1 MSTRDPRFVG
11 IGFALAIAA
20 ALTSHVS
27 LAADSSPADPAVAD
41 TGAASGSDSNPAGAR
56 QVRGDSS
63 EKSTETLDTVVVTGS
78 ASGEGVKKIDAS
90 YTITSASLA
99 EMKEANPLSV
109 ADLLRISP
117 GVYPASSGG
126 PTGANIQVV
135 GYPTGANAPY
145 VTLQMMGSPIYGES
159 SVAWMEN
166 SSMIRLDDTIERIEL
181 LQGGPSVLYG
191 DGQVGLTGNFILR
204 QGTEKPSGDIR
215 LTYGSEGLWRV
226 DGFYGFKITDGWYA
240 SVGGFYRRS
249 DGIRDPQ
256 FLADDGGQFTATLTH
271 DLDRGSFML
280 YFRDTEDKNEWTV
293 DYPFLNPSRGRFT
306 AYPGFDPLTAA
317 IGSREIQHQTL
328 EVYPCSTPG
337 CKPGGINVNL
347 ADGRGTQLRFFGGN
361 FDYRFDNGLSVLDK
375 FNFTDG
381 RIPITS
387 MLNSSLAPES
397 LSKFVTD
404 NAPQPGLT
412 YTARYLDGTA
422 ADPNQPIMTQGL
434 WWIRKEVRSF
444 NNELRLS
451 KELFEGNTLTFG
463 NYYAWYTD
471 NDIWYLGQN
480 MLLQVKNNPRPIT
493 VDYNGGGQTWNLTD
507 SHGFVSGAGSVF
519 ATKRDS
525 RDTNVAFF
533 LSDSW
538 RVDRWLFDAGTRV
551 EHQTID
557 GRVSNGVAQDLDNNP
572 YTLYNNDAQPL
583 TGPYTSFHYDHTAS
597 PSWTAGANYRI
608 NDNMS
613 AYVRINNG
621 YHFPNMDDIAGNP
634 KTPMQTIKNREI
646 GFKYQTGW
654 LYADINAYHRTFG
667 GVSQLVVLESGPVTN
682 LYGDKSTGVNV
693 NATITP
699 FPNIHLL
706 DHFSLN
712 LNGYYM
718 HSAYTDVTCVPGRPC
733 AEGRPLATIPPEVAR
748 VTPAYDVPFS
758 WGSVRLWVTYFYSG
772 EVNSDLTGSQ
782 PLGHY
787 HTFDMGAVAT
797 LGNHWEFRV
806 QGTNMTNEIGVTEG
820 NTRTQSAFASEAVLA
835 RSIEGR
841 EVNVQ
846 VRYKL

>member
-1 MSTRDPRFVG
+1 M
-11 IGFALAIAA
+11 AA
-20 ALTSHVS
+20 AST
-27 LAADSSPADPAVAD
+27 
-41 TGAASGSDSNPAGAR
+41 SGSDSNAAGASTAGAR
-56 QVRGDSS
+56 QERSDAS
-63 EKSTETLDTVVVTGS
+63 EKSTETLDTVVVTGA
-78 ASGEGVKKIDAS
+78 ASEGVKKIDAS
-90 YTITSASLA
+90 YTITSASLS
-99 EMKEANPLSV
+99 EMKAANPLSV

-145 VTLQMMGSPIYGES
+145 VTLQMMGSPIYGAS

-166 SSMIRLDDTIERIEL
+166 SSMIRLDDTVERIEL

-204 QGTEKPSGDIR
+204 QGTETPTGDIGI
-215 LTYGSEGLWRV
+215 TYGSEGLWRV
-226 DGFYGFKITDGWYA
+226 DGFYGFKISDGWYA
-240 SVGGFYRRS
+240 SAGGFYRRS
-249 DGIRDPQ
+249 NGIRDPQ

-271 DLDRGSFML
+271 DFDRGSFML

-293 DYPFLNPSRGRFT
+293 DYPFLNPSRGKFT
-306 AYPGFDPLTAA
+306 AYPGYDPLTAA
-317 IGSREIQHQTL
+317 IGSKEIQNETL
-328 EVYPCSTPG
+328 ELYPCSTPG
-337 CKPGGINVNL
+337 CKPGGLNVDL

-361 FDYRFDNGLSVLDK
+361 LDYRFDYGISVLDK

-397 LSKFVTD
+397 LATFVAD
-404 NAPQPGLT
+404 NAPQPGLAS
-412 YTARYLDGTA
+412 TARYLDGTT
-422 ADPNQPIMTQGL
+422 ADPNQSIMTQGM
-434 WWIRKEVRSF
+434 WWIRKDVRSF

-451 KELFEGNTLTFG
+451 KELFEGNTLTVG

-480 MLLQVKNNPRPIT
+480 MLLQVANNPRPIT
-493 VDYNGGGQTWNLTD
+493 VTYNGNGQTWNLTD
-507 SHGFVSGAGSVF
+507 PHGFVSGAGSVF

-525 RDTNVAFF
+525 RNTNVAFF

-572 YTLYNNDAQPL
+572 FTLYNNDAQPL
-583 TGPYTSFHYDHTAS
+583 TGPYTSFHYSHTAT
-597 PSWTAGANYRI
+597 PAWTAGANYRI

-613 AYVRINNG
+613 VYARINNG
-621 YHFPNMDDIAGNP
+621 YHFPNMDDIAGDP

-646 GFKYQTGW
+646 GLKYQSGW
-654 LYADINAYHRTFG
+654 LYSDITAYHRTFS
-667 GVSQLVVLESGPVTN
+667 GVSQLVVLENGPVTN
-682 LYGDKSTGVNV
+682 LYGAKSTGVNV

-699 FPNIHLL
+699 FVGIDLL
-706 DHFSLN
+706 EHFSLN

-718 HSAYTDVTCVPGRPC
+718 HSEYTDVVCATGQLC
-733 AEGRPLATIPPEVAR
+733 AEGRPLASIPAEVAR
-748 VTPAYDVPFS
+748 VTPAYDIPFS
-758 WGSVRLWVTYFYSG
+758 WGSARLWLTYFYSG
-772 EVNSDLTGSQ
+772 ELNSDLTGSQ

-787 HTFDMGAVAT
+787 HTIDMGAVAMV
-797 LGNHWEFRV
+797 GNHWELRV
-806 QGTNMTNEIGVTEG
+806 QGTNMTNEIGITEG
-820 NTRTQSAFASEAVLA
+820 NTRTQSAFATEAVLA